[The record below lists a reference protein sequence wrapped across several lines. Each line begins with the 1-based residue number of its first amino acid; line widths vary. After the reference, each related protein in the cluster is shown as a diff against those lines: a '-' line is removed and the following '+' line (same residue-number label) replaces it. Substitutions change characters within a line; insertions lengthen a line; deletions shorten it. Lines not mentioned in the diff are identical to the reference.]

1 VRRPWGAGSADP
13 CATRAADARAD
24 VMSFAANIDEFVL
37 ADAETDP
44 HSLPP
49 LVGAGPGVGARED
62 G

>member
-1 VRRPWGAGSADP
+1 M
-13 CATRAADARAD
+13 TRAVDAWAD
-24 VMSFAANIDEFVL
+24 VMPFAANIDDLVL

-49 LVGAGPGVGARED
+49 LVGAGPGVGARGE